1 MKRLLCIFA
10 ALVCAVPLLM
20 AQRVNAYAPVFLRV
34 EKTEGVYQKGE
45 TVRVWADVSSDVD
58 TQLLLMV
65 SEDGNYPKEK
75 ELSLPEGTSMVF
87 EQVYDRSVWVTVSV
101 APASNRNNASM
112 VGFIVDPQDLTPGFD
127 EPADFMSWWQGEIA
141 SMRAVPAEAI
151 IKKEESTNPSFRV
164 FSIEISMHEGNPVRG
179 YVAMPADAAKGS
191 LPVYFFAHGAG
202 TPKALHTHAS
212 IERAVGF
219 AEHGAIGVDIN
230 AHGMLNDASDEYYAH
245 LDTTSLLLYQ
255 ERPVR
260 DRESYYFRLMFLR
273 MVRALDYVCS
283 LPEWDGSR
291 VLLFGESQGGA
302 QSFALAGLDS
312 RVGAVVGIVPA
323 ITDLGGPLKNRQGA
337 WPFNLRPMV
346 PLSTHGREYLPYFDG
361 AQFLKH
367 FKGKLYIEAGLVDK
381 TCPPCGVAAG
391 YNTSGASYK
400 EIHFWPHRG
409 HTYWG
414 SDSDWQEWKEKILN
428 AREQFIS
435 DYLK

>member
-1 MKRLLCIFA
+1 MKRLLCILA
-10 ALVCAVPLLM
+10 ALVCAAPAVM

-45 TVRVWADVSSDVD
+45 TVRVWADVSSDAA

-65 SEDGNYPKEK
+65 SENGNYPAVKEI
-75 ELSLPEGTSMVF
+75 SLPEGTSMVF
-87 EQVYDRSVWVTVSV
+87 EQVYDSSVWVTVSV

-112 VGFIVDPQDLTPGFD
+112 VGFIVAPQDFKPGFD
-127 EPADFMSWWQGEIA
+127 EPDDLMSWWQGEIDA
-141 SMRAVPAEAI
+141 MRAVPAAAI
-151 IKKEESTNPSFRV
+151 VKEEDYSDSAFRV
-164 FSIEISMHEGNPVRG
+164 FSIEVSMHEGNPVRG
-179 YVAMPADAAKGS
+179 YVAIPSSAAKGS

-202 TPKALHTHAS
+202 TPKALFTHAS
-212 IERAVGF
+212 KERAVSF
-219 AEHGAIGVDIN
+219 AGHGAIGVDIN
-230 AHGMLNDASDEYYAH
+230 AHGMLNDAPDEYYAL

-302 QSFALAGLDS
+302 QSFALAALDS
-312 RVGAVVGIVPA
+312 RVGAVVACVPA
-323 ITDLGGPLKNRQGA
+323 MTDLGGPLENRQGA
-337 WPFNLRPMV
+337 WPYNLRPMV

-414 SDSDWQEWKEKILN
+414 SDSDWQEWNEKILSV
-428 AREQFIS
+428 REQFIS